1 MSVLNNDPL
10 APPELEQVALIPPN
24 GWRLTADGSGITDEQ
39 FVVAVTTLSSFQ
51 MNSTSVLDGVDGRVH
66 ELQGQ
71 RIVVEYQSDT
81 RLVAWMMLDKTTL
94 TTVQMQSRTPVT
106 FANDH
111 ELLLVEIAQSIQVV
125 PTH

>member
-1 MSVLNNDPL
+1 MYVLNNDPL
-10 APPELEQVALIPPN
+10 APPELEQVALTPPN
-24 GWRLTADGSGITDEQ
+24 GWTITPDGSGITDGQ

-71 RIVVEYQSDT
+71 CIVVEYQSDT

-111 ELLLVEIAQSIQVV
+111 ELLLVEIAQSIEVAQQ
-125 PTH
+125 